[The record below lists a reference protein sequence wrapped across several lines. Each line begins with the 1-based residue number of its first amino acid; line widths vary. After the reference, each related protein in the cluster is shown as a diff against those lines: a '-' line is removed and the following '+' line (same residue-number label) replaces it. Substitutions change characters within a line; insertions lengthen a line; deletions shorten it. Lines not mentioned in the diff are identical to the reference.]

1 MNLPEMIWET
11 NLYGTGEK
19 PSPTINGC
27 YRAGTVDVGQAER
40 GPEEI
45 EGDAVDKLDGKKLP
59 APYK

>member
-1 MNLPEMIWET
+1 M
-11 NLYGTGEK
+11 YGTGEK